1 MADGEI
7 VIETQIDIRNAEK
20 SLRKLEEQAE
30 SLRAKIEQKTAQ
42 KSAIE
47 AKLNEA
53 TAAAEKTREKIQQLK
68 AEMAQTQSNLRSE
81 DLTADQRK
89 EQLADLRRITSQ
101 INLQERTLTQQE
113 GVVSRLREREKSV
126 TGELARQNQALT
138 KNTEKSGELTRKI
151 EKAAGVGATLRERFE
166 GTAESVEKLNKRFA
180 TLAKRVLV
188 YSVALKALNALR
200 DWFGGVIKSNDEL
213 SGKLSQLKGAFLT
226 AAQPVL
232 NVLIPALTKLV
243 DVLTTVVSAAAAV
256 IAMLFDTSA
265 ETAADQAEAL
275 EREAEAID
283 GVGESAKTA
292 SKQLASF
299 DTINKLSGKTSAA
312 ASNST
317 GIQTDYSKVKQYK
330 LPAWLESLVSVLK
343 IGIDDVL
350 FDWDNLSAE
359 DIAKKVVG
367 GLITLCAGAVG
378 FSIGG
383 VPGAIVG
390 VLTGLV
396 ISGMISKLTFDNDGK
411 LSKEEVAKLVIYALS
426 GLAGGVIGFMFGGAI
441 GALIGAVVGVGLT
454 LMVESLR
461 MKRQQEVIDQW
472 LATDAGKLQKQLE
485 DSIER
490 STTLVLDLRAR
501 ISSITGEVDASTLA
515 NFNLARDLIG
525 EIFALDA
532 KDNKTADEIERII
545 SLIKGLNSL
554 GLGDFNLTWD
564 DATNHVAGTKEEIL
578 GALEA
583 QYKMIVLQ
591 TKMQAAANLEA
602 TLTEAQAQLEQAK
615 ADVNAAQKAYDDARA
630 RYKYELYSFELN
642 YFELI
647 DLAKVLEQLEADLD
661 AAKKAESDL
670 MDIAESTKA
679 KINNLRA
686 EIGLPLAEAEKEA
699 EESGHRIITSHGH
712 GLRSG
717 VASTS
722 AAATSSIDTVIEAIK
737 EAWDGGNFQ
746 QMAHDQGAEMG
757 ESFASGLT
765 SKVPTMRG
773 TLSGALNGL
782 LTIAKVAVARINS
795 ALNGINATIEVA
807 ASVKS
812 GAVAAAMQ
820 NVKIP
825 HLAEGRV
832 IPANH
837 EFLAVLGDQKTGT
850 NIETPLAT
858 MVEAFKI
865 ALAGQRSE
873 TAPGEA
879 FMVVDDEVFAK
890 LVYRL
895 NKDEQRRVGVTLSE
909 GF

>member
-7 VIETQIDIRNAEK
+7 VIETQVDIKNAEK

-47 AKLNEA
+47 AQLNEA

-101 INLQERTLTQQE
+101 INQQERTLTQQE
-113 GVVSRLREREKSV
+113 GVVSRLREREKAV
-126 TGELARQNQALT
+126 TDELARQNQALS

-151 EKAAGVGATLRERFE
+151 EKATGAGATLRERFE

-180 TLAKRVLV
+180 ALAKRVLV
-188 YSVALKALNALR
+188 YSVALKALNALK

-343 IGIDDVL
+343 FGIDDVL
-350 FDWDNLSAE
+350 FDWGNLTAE

-367 GLITLCAGAVG
+367 GLITLCAGAAG
-378 FSIGG
+378 FAIGG

-411 LSKEEVAKLVIYALS
+411 LSKAEVAKLVIYALS
-426 GLAGGVIGFMFGGAI
+426 GLAGGVIGFMLGGAT

-461 MKRQQEVIDQW
+461 MKRQQEVINQW

-532 KDNKTADEIERII
+532 KDNKTADEIERIK
-545 SLIKGLNSL
+545 SLITGLNSL

-578 GALEA
+578 AALEA

-615 ADVNAAQKAYDDARA
+615 ADVNAAQKAYDSARKRFEQEA
-630 RYKYELYSFELN
+630 ASGADFYDLIEL
-642 YFELI
+642 
-647 DLAKVLEQLEADLD
+647 AQVGKQLEADLD

-670 MDIAESTKA
+670 MGIVESTKA

-686 EIGLPLAEAEKEA
+686 EIGLPLADAEKEA
-699 EESGHRIITSHGH
+699 EESGHRIITGLGH
-712 GLRSG
+712 GLQAG
-717 VASTS
+717 AASTS
-722 AAATSSIDTVIEAIK
+722 AAATSAADTVIGAIK
-737 EAWDGGNFQ
+737 EAWDGANFQ
-746 QMAHDQGAEMG
+746 QTAHDQGAEMG
-757 ESFASGLT
+757 EAFASGLT

-782 LTIAKVAVARINS
+782 LTIAKDAVARINS

-820 NVKIP
+820 HVKIP

-837 EFLAVLGDQKTGT
+837 EFLAVLGDQKSGT

-879 FMVVDDEVFAK
+879 YMVVDDEVFAK